1 MLESL
6 FSWYAGSIARIIF
19 ITIMIT
25 TILFSTLYYLQKS
38 EIEINQKSIENF
50 ENGGSFCVDAN
61 SDDIELQNFTKFM
74 SREFD
79 QIDFKLGYM
88 ENIFEKARA
97 DFLDTQKEIDKSNK
111 ITQQSV
117 GKAHQ
122 DTLNHLTSVSHSN
135 LSADEQKEIML
146 SKNSSKARDAV
157 KAHANMSSQQKRLA
171 SLKTASSS
179 IKNRGASRKLG
190 DTQKTMSS
198 SQGIVVRT
206 PGGETNKT
214 NSQAKELIKKACKNL
229 KPKKCPPIH
238 NYKTGEIEYHG
249 RDKVACLKASFNSY
263 INDPDDDTYH
273 GFTYDN
279 IGHASCPGDVD
290 KLNKGISSTVANSQ

>member
-6 FSWYAGSIARIIF
+6 FSWYVGSI
-19 ITIMIT
+19 TKIT
-25 TILFSTLYYLQKS
+25 TVTIILITTLASALYFLQKS

-50 ENGGSFCVDAN
+50 ENGGSFCLHAN

-88 ENIFEKARA
+88 ENIFEKARS

-117 GKAHQ
+117 GKAHR

-157 KAHANMSSQQKRLA
+157 KAHSKMSSQQKRLT

-179 IKNRGASRKLG
+179 IKNRGASRKLQ
-190 DTQKTMSS
+190 DTQKQMAS
-198 SQGIVVRT
+198 SQSIVVRT

-214 NSQAKELIKKACKNL
+214 NAQARELIKKACKNL

-238 NYKTGEIEYHG
+238 NYKTGEIEFHG
-249 RDKVACLKASFNSY
+249 RDKVACIKASFNSY
-263 INDPDDDTYH
+263 INNPEDDKYH

-279 IGHASCPGDVD
+279 IGHASCPGDKD
-290 KLNKGISSTVANSQ
+290 KLNKGVSSTVAKSQ